1 SAHEGITG
9 FFVTHNDQI
18 VAIYALIDTIRK
30 DAVEAIKSLNK
41 RGVKTVMLTG
51 DNELTAQA
59 IAKETGIE
67 TYVSEYLPD
76 EKVTE
81 IKALMQ
87 EDKKVA
93 MIGDGINDA
102 PALTTADLGIAMGE
116 GTDVAL
122 ETADMVLMKNDLA
135 KINETISLSKRM
147 HRVVKQ
153 NIFFS
158 LAVIG
163 VLISSNFVQSLDLPL
178 VLTGRA

>member
-1 SAHEGITG
+1 DNVVKPD
-9 FFVTHNDQI
+9 FFVSKNDQI
-18 VAIYALIDTIRK
+18 VAIYAIIDTIRK
-30 DAVEAIKSLNK
+30 DAVEAMKSLNK

-67 TYVSEYLPD
+67 TYVSKCLPD

-102 PALTTADLGIAMGE
+102 PA
-116 GTDVAL
+116 
-122 ETADMVLMKNDLA
+122 
-135 KINETISLSKRM
+135 
-147 HRVVKQ
+147 
-153 NIFFS
+153 
-158 LAVIG
+158 
-163 VLISSNFVQSLDLPL
+163 
-178 VLTGRA
+178 

>member
-1 SAHEGITG
+1 LANEGKTVV
-9 FFVTHNDQI
+9 FVSHNDQI

-67 TYVSEYLPD
+67 TYVSECLPD
-76 EKVTE
+76 EKVKV

-102 PALTTADLGIAMGE
+102 PALATADLVIAMGE

-147 HRVVKQ
+147 NSVVQQK
-153 NIFFS
+153 IYISF
-158 LAVIG
+158 AVISLF
-163 VLISSNFVQSLDLPL
+163 LIYYLYQFFYL
-178 VLTGRA
+178 

>member
-1 SAHEGITG
+1 
-9 FFVTHNDQI
+9 
-18 VAIYALIDTIRK
+18 
-30 DAVEAIKSLNK
+30 
-41 RGVKTVMLTG
+41 MLTG

-67 TYVSEYLPD
+67 TYVSECLPD

-102 PALTTADLGIAMGE
+102 PALATADLGIAMGE

-122 ETADMVLMKNDLA
+122 ETADRKSTRLNSSHVA
-135 KINETISLSKRM
+135 ISY
-147 HRVVKQ
+147 
-153 NIFFS
+153 
-158 LAVIG
+158 AV
-163 VLISSNFVQSLDLPL
+163 FC
-178 VLTGRA
+178 